1 MIRRILQGPDRG
13 EDQSGITE
21 DISGDPNAD
30 PVDLQIIGQEMVPV
44 GGYGKGKGYGQTES
58 SSTSAELVPA
68 TPTRP
73 TTRLPIP
80 AAEEQSA
87 VEDRNVE
94 VVAQRGFETPI
105 GLQFPMGPPQVYGP
119 TPHQQTPGQKN
130 PPLFD
135 AEQLQRLSAL
145 QQQAQWIYGAPRG
158 FGSFVPFVPRP
169 GALMDEEEKLAE
181 RRLKALQEEQNQRLK
196 QFQDLEFQVHQMKQE
211 VSQLRTENVQ
221 YRAANEG
228 IRLEN
233 QELRRLVA
241 QKEDPRFDTPQ
252 EAEREVEQVKSE
264 AEQPRE
270 IPEENPPRAASSDE
284 SSEKT
289 AFQVMVKLMEGMQE
303 IHKSMLKKGSE
314 GEKGDF
320 EAVRSG
326 QVELPSLPEWSAV
339 NGPIDLSDWLV
350 LIEPIMSDL
359 SNTSGEW

>member
-119 TPHQQTPGQKN
+119 TPHQQTPGQEN